1 MFFQILK
8 REIRAS
14 HAKLLSSSRAEIPE
28 ILNSVIIIKNMHIFA
43 HLLNSQISE
52 TIILDTTSILAWR
65 ALILR
70 FRS

>member
-14 HAKLLSSSRAEIPE
+14 HAKLLSISLTEIPK
-28 ILNSVIIIKNMHIFA
+28 IPKIYNYTIKIHIFA
-43 HLLNSQISE
+43 QNLNFQFSE
-52 TIILDTTSILAWR
+52 TRILDTNSILAWR

-70 FRS
+70 F